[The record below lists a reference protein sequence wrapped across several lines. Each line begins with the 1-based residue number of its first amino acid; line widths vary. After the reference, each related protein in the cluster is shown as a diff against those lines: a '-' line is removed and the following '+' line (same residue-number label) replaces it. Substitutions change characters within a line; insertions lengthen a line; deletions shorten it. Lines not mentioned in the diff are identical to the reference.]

1 MYAPTRIG
9 YSSAKLLQVNDR
21 NNFIAAIF
29 FFETTDESDTLTVKF
44 AILAELSDAELL
56 QLSIYS
62 ESTERRST
70 LLTNKVENEIK
81 MVK

>member
-9 YSSAKLLQVNDR
+9 YSSTKLLQVNDR

-29 FFETTDESDTLTVKF
+29 FFKTTDESDTLTVKF

-56 QLSIYS
+56 QLSIYP